1 MPVEKSAAMPRTA
14 PSPARGPHRDFRW
27 SKAGMGVRKAVQRAR
42 ELRRNPTDT
51 ERKLW
56 HHIRDKQMENFRFRR
71 QRPIGKY
78 IVDFICLEAN
88 LVIELDGGQHA
99 DQQQYDAERTKYL
112 TSQGLHVLRYWNND
126 VMQNIEGVLEDIR
139 AALML
144 RVSLSTPSQP
154 SPQEGKEL
162 IVPMEEVSPSTPS
175 PARGKAGS
183 LIGVSRSMLLAN
195 QTVCAYQRIRY
206 LQDGARNT
214 SPPPNKNQNGK
225 PK

>member
-1 MPVEKSAAMPRTA
+1 VTVEKSVSMPRST
-14 PSPARGPHRDFRW
+14 PYPARG
-27 SKAGMGVRKAVQRAR
+27 KAGMGVRKAVQRAR

-56 HHIRDKQMENFRFRR
+56 HHIRDKQIESFRFRR

-99 DQQQYDAERTKYL
+99 DQQQCDAERTKYL

-126 VMQNIEGVLEDIR
+126 VMQNIEGVLKDIR
-139 AALML
+139 AALMQ
-144 RVSLSTPSQP
+144 RTPSQP

-175 PARGKAGS
+175 PARGKAGM
-183 LIGVSRSMLLAN
+183 G
-195 QTVCAYQRIRY
+195 
-206 LQDGARNT
+206 GRNT

>member
-1 MPVEKSAAMPRTA
+1 VPVEKDDATLRTA
-14 PSPARGPHRDFRW
+14 PSPARG
-27 SKAGMGVRKAVQRAR
+27 KVGMGVRKAVQRAR
-42 ELRRNPTDT
+42 ELRINPTDT

-56 HHIRDKQMENFRFRR
+56 HHIRDKQLENYRFRR

-99 DQQQYDAERTKYL
+99 EQQQYDDARTKYL
-112 TSQGLHVLRYWNND
+112 TAQGLHVLRYWNND
-126 VMQNIEGVLEDIR
+126 VMQNIEGVLQDIR

-154 SPQEGKEL
+154 SHREGKEL
-162 IVPMEEVSPSTPS
+162 IVPIEGSVAIPQSTPS
-175 PARGKAGS
+175 PAPRGKAG
-183 LIGVSRSMLLAN
+183 M
-195 QTVCAYQRIRY
+195 
-206 LQDGARNT
+206 GALNT
-214 SPPPNKNQNGK
+214 SPPPPKNQNGK

>member
-1 MPVEKSAAMPRTA
+1 MPVKKDNATPRST
-14 PSPARGPHRDFRW
+14 PSPARGSHRDFRW

-56 HHIRDKQMENFRFRR
+56 HHIRDKQIENFRFRR

-99 DQQQYDAERTKYL
+99 DHQQYDAERTKYL
-112 TSQGLHVLRYWNND
+112 TAQGLHVLRYWNND

-139 AALML
+139 AALMQ
-144 RVSLSTPSQP
+144 RTPSQP
-154 SPQEGKEL
+154 SPREGKE
-162 IVPMEEVSPSTPS
+162 PTAPFEEVSASIPSTPS
-175 PARGKAGS
+175 LAPRGKAG
-183 LIGVSRSMLLAN
+183 M
-195 QTVCAYQRIRY
+195 
-206 LQDGARNT
+206 GARNT

>member
-1 MPVEKSAAMPRTA
+1 VAIEKTRILSPSA
-14 PSPARGPHRDFRW
+14 PSPAKRG
-27 SKAGMGVRKAVQRAR
+27 KAGMGVRKIVQRAR

-56 HHIRDKQMENFRFRR
+56 HHIRDKQIENYRFRR

-112 TSQGLHVLRYWNND
+112 TAQGLHVLRYWNND
-126 VMQNIEGVLEDIR
+126 VMQNIEGVLEDIL
-139 AALML
+139 AALL
-144 RVSLSTPSQP
+144 QRTPSQP
-154 SPQEGKEL
+154 SPRKGKEQT
-162 IVPMEEVSPSTPS
+162 VSIEATDKIPRSSPS

-183 LIGVSRSMLLAN
+183 LIGVSRSMLLAKR
-195 QTVCAYQRIRY
+195 TVCAYQRIRY
-206 LQDGARNT
+206 LQDGALNT
-214 SPPPNKNQNGK
+214 SPPSNKNQNGK
-225 PK
+225 TK

>member
-1 MPVEKSAAMPRTA
+1 VPVEKDDATLRTA
-14 PSPARGPHRDFRW
+14 PSPARG
-27 SKAGMGVRKAVQRAR
+27 KARMGVRKAVQRAR

-56 HHIRDKQMENFRFRR
+56 YHIRDKQIENFRFRR

-99 DQQQYDAERTKYL
+99 EQLQYDAERTKYL
-112 TSQGLHVLRYWNND
+112 TAQGLHVLRYWNND

-139 AALML
+139 VALMQ
-144 RVSLSTPSQP
+144 RTPSQP
-154 SPQEGKEL
+154 SPREGKEQT
-162 IVPMEEVSPSTPS
+162 VPIEATDKVPRSSPS
-175 PARGKAGS
+175 PAPRGKAGS

-206 LQDGARNT
+206 LQDGALNT
-214 SPPPNKNQNGK
+214 SPPSNKNQNGK